1 MTKTK
6 KCNWCNKRKKVEAM
20 YHLGVFKGKVV
31 VETDNGELEIVECK
45 DNTDYWICNE
55 CNLKEDVI

>member
-1 MTKTK
+1 
-6 KCNWCNKRKKVEAM
+6 M
-20 YHLGVFKGKVV
+20 YHLGIFKGKVT
-31 VETDNGELEIVECK
+31 VETNNGELEIVECK